1 MSPTFFGDLAISLSV
16 YIHAVVANM
25 TGGCRRAV
33 DTGSLGALQRHQC
46 IRASRRST
54 YIFDVGWSCGPHHE
68 AGTSQLSEISELVAR
83 PQHHVSTN
91 NT

>member
-33 DTGSLGALQRHQC
+33 DTGSLGGTTTAPVHPSVASFNLHLRRRVILRSASWSWDVAI
-46 IRASRRST
+46 IRDLRTRRQTSTSR
-54 YIFDVGWSCGPHHE
+54 FD
-68 AGTSQLSEISELVAR
+68 
-83 PQHHVSTN
+83 
-91 NT
+91 